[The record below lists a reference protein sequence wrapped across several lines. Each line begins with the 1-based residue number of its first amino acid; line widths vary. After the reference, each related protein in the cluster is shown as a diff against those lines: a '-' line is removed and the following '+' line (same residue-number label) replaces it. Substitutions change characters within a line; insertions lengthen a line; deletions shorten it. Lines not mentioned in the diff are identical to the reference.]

1 MFTRLL
7 RLLDGGQNESL
18 WKLLRSDLK
27 VIGLLFGIAI
37 GLSLMITAFSPESPI
52 DSGRNDSQSLSF

>member
-7 RLLDGGQNESL
+7 RLLDGGQNEPL

-27 VIGLLFGIAI
+27 VVGLLFVFAI
-37 GLSLMITAFSPESPI
+37 GLSLAITAFSSDSPI
-52 DSGRNDSQSLSF
+52 DPAMNDSQSLNF